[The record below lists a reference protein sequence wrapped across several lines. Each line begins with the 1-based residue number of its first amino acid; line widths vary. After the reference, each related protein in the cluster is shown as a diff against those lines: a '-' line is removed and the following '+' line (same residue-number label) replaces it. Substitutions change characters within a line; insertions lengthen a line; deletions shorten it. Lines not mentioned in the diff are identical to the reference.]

1 MIYEYTDKS
10 GWNKIEFSNLFNT
23 KETQKIKE
31 ELIAMAKAGELT
43 PETIGGFQ
51 NLNNALQDADLLLEN
66 NVTKAQA
73 LCDYIYSAFTASK
86 ESADAYVPFD
96 IAAYKEEIDTV
107 QSSVSTL
114 RSALEALNSGS
125 LNSTQVTD
133 LLQQFP
139 SLAPYISPSAC
150 STSTT
155 SRSTTTPSA
164 TPPGTR

>member
-1 MIYEYTDKS
+1 M
-10 GWNKIEFSNLFNT
+10 
-23 KETQKIKE
+23 
-31 ELIAMAKAGELT
+31 
-43 PETIGGFQ
+43 
-51 NLNNALQDADLLLEN
+51 
-66 NVTKAQA
+66 TKAQA

-133 LLQQFP
+133 LYNSFHLLHP
-139 SLAPYISPSAC
+139 I
-150 STSTT
+150 
-155 SRSTTTPSA
+155 
-164 TPPGTR
+164 